1 MPVYMVE
8 RELKGIPMSD
18 LAAAQQSAIRTSQ
31 EHSARG
37 NPVRYIRSTFAPED
51 GRCMCLF
58 EAGSAED
65 VKRVNDEAQIPYSRV
80 VEALD
85 LTPQP

>member
-8 RELKGIPMSD
+8 RELKGIAMSD
-18 LAAAQQSAIRTSQ
+18 LAAAQHLAIKTSKDYTAQ
-31 EHSARG
+31 G
-37 NPVRYIRSTFAPED
+37 TPMRYIRSTFTPED

-58 EAGSAED
+58 EANSAAD
-65 VKRVNDEAQIPYSRV
+65 VKRLNEEARIPFTRL

-85 LTPQP
+85 LTP

>member
-8 RELKGIPMSD
+8 RELKGIAMSD
-18 LAAAQQSAIRTSQ
+18 LAAAQQLAIKKADDYKAAGT
-31 EHSARG
+31 
-37 NPVRYIRSTFAPED
+37 PMRYIRSTFAPED

-58 EAGSAED
+58 EAGKPDD
-65 VKRVNDEAQIPYSRV
+65 VRRLNDKAKIPYTRV

-85 LTPQP
+85 LTP

>member
-1 MPVYMVE
+1 MVE

-18 LAAAQQSAIRTSQ
+18 LAAAQQLAIKTSQ
-31 EHSARG
+31 DYTAQG
-37 NPVRYIRSTFAPED
+37 TPMRYIRSTFAPED

-58 EAGSAED
+58 EANSPQD
-65 VKRVNDEAQIPYSRV
+65 VKRLNDEAKIPYTRV

-85 LTPQP
+85 LTP